1 MAAGM
6 VNIGTTYTVEQTVSS
21 CKYIARPQEAI
32 LVLSSMGTGSD
43 MLQQVKA
50 FSEYEKIGNRELGIR
65 GRHDAQIMKKLIMS
79 LPNEM
84 ELSEVEKGMRL
95 FLDKTKIGSFPYLLC
110 VHRGEKD
117 GIINRHVHIN
127 VFQRNFEKGNS
138 NKERSFVQKQFVETI
153 RGIYQGVFGFSKNAE
168 ARVRIPRK
176 DFERY
181 RETVT
186 ALKQSRIQEKE
197 LVSAIGV
204 LKNTESKTKR
214 VEQELPD
221 SVLTRH
227 NGDQIQKGPTTLPK
241 EPIEV
246 AKEQMPERMAV
257 ILAAL
262 PKWESGKEQGLLET
276 IQKEVLFPG
285 NRVHRVQL
293 LVLVEKAVEEIS
305 KRVNKS
311 FDELRGEINQEKMQP
326 AAGAYLVLKGI
337 TNELKKIVSSLRES
351 VRATHQGQ
359 EQAGIPGAIQEK
371 ELVPAIGELK
381 NTESKTNRVEQEL
394 PESVLTRHNGD
405 QIQKEPTTLPKEP
418 IEVAKEKMPER
429 MAVILAALP
438 KWESG
443 KEQGLLETIQ
453 KEVLF
458 PGNRVH
464 RVQLLVLVEKAVE
477 EISKRVN
484 KSYSDW
490 RGEINKEKRQLA
502 ARAYTVLKEIT
513 NELKKIVSSLRE
525 GVRATHQGQEQ
536 AGIPGA
542 IVEQPEVLKAPL
554 IKSNKEAAAPSGSEL
569 PDKEPPTPAAAVKKQ
584 ILIPVEEGRA
594 FRKLKNDLL
603 QLDSSIKDLGDD
615 RERLKGQKVKQQ
627 RVLDSIVKE
636 RKTKITSLDWLKER
650 VDKLQAQQKEYVSA
664 NLVMKVFISGYG
676 KQVARELGKT
686 EKTYNDQLQTI
697 EREYEQAKLNCEK
710 QILEITE
717 SVYRLQITQEQRQK
731 QKAVCLSKI
740 ESQPLSVLGAVVSSE
755 QKKS

>member
-79 LPNEM
+79 LPNEL
-84 ELSEVEKGMRL
+84 ELSEVEKRMRL

-117 GIINRHVHIN
+117 GIISRHVHIN
-127 VFQRNFEKGNS
+127 FFQRNFEKGNS

-168 ARVRIPRK
+168 ERVRIPRK

-484 KSYSDW
+484 KSFDEL
-490 RGEINKEKRQLA
+490 RGEINQENMQPA
-502 ARAYTVLKEIT
+502 AGAYLVLKGIT

-525 GVRATHQGQEQ
+525 GGRAPHQGREQAGIPGAIQEKELVPVIGELKNTESKTKRVEQELPDSVLTRHNGDQSQKGPTTLPKEPIEVAKEKMPERMAVILAALPKWESGKEQWLLETIQKEVLFPGNRVHKVQLLVLVEKAVEEISKRVNKSFDELRGEINQEKMQPAAGAYLVLKGITNELKKIVSSLRESVRATHQGQEQ
-536 AGIPGA
+536 AG
-542 IVEQPEVLKAPL
+542 
-554 IKSNKEAAAPSGSEL
+554 
-569 PDKEPPTPAAAVKKQ
+569 
-584 ILIPVEEGRA
+584 
-594 FRKLKNDLL
+594 
-603 QLDSSIKDLGDD
+603 
-615 RERLKGQKVKQQ
+615 
-627 RVLDSIVKE
+627 
-636 RKTKITSLDWLKER
+636 
-650 VDKLQAQQKEYVSA
+650 
-664 NLVMKVFISGYG
+664 
-676 KQVARELGKT
+676 
-686 EKTYNDQLQTI
+686 
-697 EREYEQAKLNCEK
+697 
-710 QILEITE
+710 
-717 SVYRLQITQEQRQK
+717 
-731 QKAVCLSKI
+731 
-740 ESQPLSVLGAVVSSE
+740 
-755 QKKS
+755 

>member
-1 MAAGM
+1 
-6 VNIGTTYTVEQTVSS
+6 
-21 CKYIARPQEAI
+21 
-32 LVLSSMGTGSD
+32 
-43 MLQQVKA
+43 
-50 FSEYEKIGNRELGIR
+50 
-65 GRHDAQIMKKLIMS
+65 
-79 LPNEM
+79 
-84 ELSEVEKGMRL
+84 
-95 FLDKTKIGSFPYLLC
+95 
-110 VHRGEKD
+110 
-117 GIINRHVHIN
+117 
-127 VFQRNFEKGNS
+127 
-138 NKERSFVQKQFVETI
+138 
-153 RGIYQGVFGFSKNAE
+153 
-168 ARVRIPRK
+168 
-176 DFERY
+176 
-181 RETVT
+181 

-197 LVSAIGV
+197 LVSAIGE

-484 KSYSDW
+484 KSYSEW
-490 RGEINKEKRQLA
+490 RSEINKEKRQLA
-502 ARAYTVLKEIT
+502 SRAYTVLKEIT

-525 GVRATHQGQEQ
+525 GVRASHQGQEQ

-554 IKSNKEAAAPSGSEL
+554 IKSNKEGDLPSGSEL

-636 RKTKITSLDWLKER
+636 RKTKIRSLDGLKEK

-664 NLVMKVFISGYG
+664 NLVMKALTLGYG

-710 QILEITE
+710 QIQEITE

-731 QKAVCLSKI
+731 QKAVCLSRI
-740 ESQPLSVLGAVVSSE
+740 ESQPLSFLGAVVSSE
-755 QKKS
+755 QKKELMSGKWITIPARGFQKPNGDIEDGYVKIGFGSEANPKQNSNMLYWKGLYNGEQIQSLREMEYRMDPEMIGLLNPISQKRKSKELEETQDEEIKHNRGYRMGR

>member
-246 AKEQMPERMAV
+246 AKE
-257 ILAAL
+257 
-262 PKWESGKEQGLLET
+262 
-276 IQKEVLFPG
+276 
-285 NRVHRVQL
+285 
-293 LVLVEKAVEEIS
+293 
-305 KRVNKS
+305 
-311 FDELRGEINQEKMQP
+311 
-326 AAGAYLVLKGI
+326 
-337 TNELKKIVSSLRES
+337 
-351 VRATHQGQ
+351 
-359 EQAGIPGAIQEK
+359 
-371 ELVPAIGELK
+371 
-381 NTESKTNRVEQEL
+381 
-394 PESVLTRHNGD
+394 
-405 QIQKEPTTLPKEP
+405 
-418 IEVAKEKMPER
+418 KMPER

-484 KSYSDW
+484 KSYSEW
-490 RGEINKEKRQLA
+490 RSEINKEKRQLA
-502 ARAYTVLKEIT
+502 SRAYTVLKEIT

-525 GVRATHQGQEQ
+525 GVRASHQGQEQ
-536 AGIPGA
+536 AGIPSA

-554 IKSNKEAAAPSGSEL
+554 IKSNKEGDLPSGSEL

-584 ILIPVEEGRA
+584 ILIPIEEGHA
-594 FRKLKNDLL
+594 FRKLKKDLL
-603 QLDSSIKDLGDD
+603 QLNNWIKDLGDE
-615 RERLKGQKVKQQ
+615 REQLKEQKVKQQ

-755 QKKS
+755 QKKELMLGKWITMLVRGFQKPNGGIEDGYVKIGFGREKNQQNSNMLYWKEFYSEEQMQ